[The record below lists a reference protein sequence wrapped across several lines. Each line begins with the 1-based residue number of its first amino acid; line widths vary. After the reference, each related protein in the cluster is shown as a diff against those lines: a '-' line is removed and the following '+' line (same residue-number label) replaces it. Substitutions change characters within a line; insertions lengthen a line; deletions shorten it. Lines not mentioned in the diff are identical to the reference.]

1 MEKIPVIINNR
12 DLLTWPKAM
21 VEKIKTY
28 INVGDIII
36 IDNGSTYEP
45 LLEWY
50 ATKPCEIVMEKN
62 WGHTGAWNSGVVDR
76 LGSKFYVVT
85 DSDLGLEKT
94 PDDTL
99 VCLYDNLKAFNLN
112 KIGLGLDWK
121 LTPNNSPY
129 YNHIINY
136 EKNRWYSSR
145 KEGNVNLDI
154 AIDTTFALYNVNYYF
169 IGGASIGLPYL
180 AKHYPWYLTEKE
192 RNENDE
198 FMYYIKHASA
208 SSSYK
213 TFLRL

>member
-1 MEKIPVIINNR
+1 MDKIPVIINNR

-28 INVGDIII
+28 DNVGYIII
-36 IDNGSTYEP
+36 FDKGSTYPCHVYMEP
-45 LLEWY
+45 
-50 ATKPCEIVMEKN
+50 N
-62 WGHTGAWNSGVVDR
+62 RGHTGAWDSGIVDN
-76 LGSKFYVVT
+76 LGTNIYVIT

-94 PDDTL
+94 PKDTL
-99 VCLYDNLKAFNLN
+99 TFLYNNLIKHKIN

-121 LTPNNSPY
+121 ITPSNSPY
-129 YNHIINY
+129 YSHIINY
-136 EKNRWYSSR
+136 EKARWYSTR
-145 KEGNVNLDI
+145 KEGNIYFDI

-169 IGGASIGLPYL
+169 IGGASVGLPYL

-192 RNENDE
+192 RNNNEE

-213 TFLRL
+213 TFLNL